1 MAEDESSGMF
11 DINSTFMKT
20 TLVIVA
26 VLLIFVGPT
35 YISYVLNGVLGVNYV
50 ASVLAGLALLIVG
63 LVLLWFL
70 TRKKIIL

>member
-11 DINSTFMKT
+11 DMNSPFMKT

-26 VLLIFVGPT
+26 VLLIFSGPT
-35 YISYVLNGVLGVNYV
+35 YISYVLNGILGVNYV
-50 ASVLAGLALLIVG
+50 ASVVVGFALLVVG

-70 TRKKIIL
+70 IRKKIIL